1 MQAVWMAML
10 RSLCLQGVMAQLII
24 LVMSWVLLMA
34 SCHELS
40 ESSAH
45 AGTVFLHLCQ
55 SAKLLVLNE
64 TVAMIG
70 HGPWPCV

>member
-45 AGTVFLHLCQ
+45 AGTVFLQ
-55 SAKLLVLNE
+55 SFVSERK
-64 TVAMIG
+64 VAG
-70 HGPWPCV
+70 FE